1 MRNWVFWALMAAAP
15 AWADW
20 SFIAKSDSF
29 SLYGESNSKQRNGNL
44 VRMWSM
50 ADYQATQSI
59 RLPPPLLWTNYQS
72 MRELKEFDCASRQH
86 RSIKTILFSARL
98 AKGEAIYTFDSAG
111 AFAPVAAAPLDAAQF
126 QFACK

>member
-1 MRNWVFWALMAAAP
+1 MRKWVFLALMAAAP

-20 SFIAKSDSF
+20 SFIGKTDSF
-29 SLYGESNSKQRNGNL
+29 NLYGESNTKRRTGDV
-44 VRMWSM
+44 VRVWSM

-72 MRELKEFDCASRQH
+72 MRELKEFDCARRQQ
-86 RSIKTILFSARL
+86 RQLKAMLFDVRL
-98 AKGEAIYTFDSAG
+98 AKGDPIYTFESAG
-111 AFAPVAAAPLDAAQF
+111 AFAPVAAVALDEAQF